1 MRGGSALFITGT
13 GWLSWLDSCGLWLN
27 VQNTMS
33 AASADAAG
41 SCAGAGA
48 GAGAGT
54 RVGAAHVTAGA
65 SGHAGGSGGDD
76 SAAGH
81 AAGADGDVD
90 DVEAQAFAQKMRSAG
105 KVRPMTTANT
115 E

>member
-1 MRGGSALFITGT
+1 
-13 GWLSWLDSCGLWLN
+13 
-27 VQNTMS
+27 MS
-33 AASADAAG
+33 AASADA
-41 SCAGAGA
+41 AGAGA

-54 RVGAAHVTAGA
+54 RVGAAHVTAW
-65 SGHAGGSGGDD
+65 SHAGGSGGDD

-81 AAGADGDVD
+81 AAGGDGDVD
-90 DVEAQAFAQKMRSAG
+90 DVEAQSFAQKLRSAG

>member
-1 MRGGSALFITGT
+1 
-13 GWLSWLDSCGLWLN
+13 
-27 VQNTMS
+27 MS
-33 AASADAAG
+33 AASADA
-41 SCAGAGA
+41 AGAGA

-54 RVGAAHVTAGA
+54 RVDAAHVTARA

-90 DVEAQAFAQKMRSAG
+90 DVEAQAFAQKLRSAR